1 MQVTIDVPDRLAEE
15 ARVRGVSVK
24 VYVEQMLAGKAL
36 DVTNGARPE
45 LVGQA
50 IDRIRELRKG
60 NKLAGLPLKDLLHEG
75 HKY

>member
-1 MQVTIDVPDRLAEE
+1 MQVTINVPDRLAEE

-24 VYVEQMLAGKAL
+24 VYVEQMLAGKTL
-36 DVTNGARPE
+36 DVTNGVRPE

-60 NKLAGLPLKDLLHEG
+60 NKLAGLRLKELLHEG